1 MTDIRLNVK
10 GKRPSFFGDPAIDTL
25 MTALLE
31 TMSENYALRERLHAL
46 ESVLEKKNILSAD
59 DIESAEIDESV
70 MQKMQKDQQDFL
82 TDAFRALSA
91 DFHSRA
97 AHQAL
102 VE

>member
-1 MTDIRLNVK
+1 MSDIRLDVK

-91 DFHSRA
+91 DFHSRG